1 MVFYLLS
8 AYVNMN
14 ANYFGTKQFNYT
26 NELSR
31 CLVVFLITRFISK

>member
-8 AYVNMN
+8 VYVNMN
-14 ANYFGTKQFNYT
+14 ANYFGIEQFNYR

-31 CLVVFLITRFISK
+31 CFFKLTCFISK